1 MNIAE
6 YLKNARSEMKKLEAA
21 AAAMLSTIDA
31 GPVFLSVQASK
42 LKKVKELLQA
52 LPSRTA
58 KLENSF
64 LTVEKTAVD
73 ITDLQNRLD
82 DEADGL
88 ASVLSKLGDALE
100 RDLSNPP
107 SAGDMALSDLARTLE
122 EQAKRVAMAL
132 FPNAIEGLAEI
143 NRMLWNFR
151 IISAD
156 YNRAFQ
162 QEEAR
167 MKDRLSDAQFAT
179 LRQTADRLTACF
191 DNVNALMNQLTISR
205 QGDAKAVQDLVDK
218 AREELKTALKTA
230 RELDRDAFKPF
241 RGVLEA
247 AENLAKSINKKV
259 DQVHVPVFPSP
270 DNALAALNGS
280 IAADFYDELAGVQR
294 MALLNISSRLNTIK
308 FGPGDDDHL
317 LSRRFKHKVFD
328 VFPDRIYFEVD
339 KAFID
344 TIDGMKDDKGTIKAI
359 FEKAPASLHKFKDG
373 SYKQKQST
381 TGNIQVSFQEI
392 KIDGV
397 STGRFRVD
405 ADIDLYRS
413 PLRHLFGEVL
423 VNHLTGNTTDQF
435 RVFKLLAE
443 NSLPAIAGFNVIRLA

>member
-1 MNIAE
+1 MNITE
-6 YLKNARSEMKKLEAA
+6 YLKNARAEMKKLESA
-21 AAAMLSTIDA
+21 AAAMLSTIDTDA
-31 GPVFLSVQASK
+31 AIRSVQAQK

-88 ASVLSKLGDALE
+88 ASLLSKLGDTLE
-100 RDLSNPP
+100 KDTNNPP
-107 SAGDMALSDLARTLE
+107 SAGDMLLADQARMLE

-132 FPNAIEGLAEI
+132 FPNAIEGLADI

-156 YNRAFQ
+156 YDRAFK

-167 MKDRLSDAQFAT
+167 TKNRLSDTQLAT
-179 LRQTADRLTACF
+179 VRSNAARLTACF
-191 DNVNALMNQLTISR
+191 DNINALMNQFTISR
-205 QGDAKAVQDLVDK
+205 QGDAKEVQSLVDRT
-218 AREELKTALKTA
+218 REELRKALKAA
-230 RELDRDAFKPF
+230 RELDQDAFKPF

-259 DQVHVPVFPSP
+259 DEVNVPVFPAS
-270 DNALAALNGS
+270 DNVLAALNDI
-280 IAADFYDELAGVQR
+280 IAADFYDGLAGVQR
-294 MALLNISSRLNTIK
+294 MALLNISSRLNSIK
-308 FGPGDDDHL
+308 FGPEDDDHL

-328 VFPDRIYFEVD
+328 VYPDRIYFEVD
-339 KAFID
+339 KTFID
-344 TIDGMKDDKGTIKAI
+344 TIDRMKDDKGKVRAI

-381 TGNIQVSFQEI
+381 KGNIQVSFQEI
-392 KIDGV
+392 KTGGV
-397 STGRFRVD
+397 STGRYRVD

-435 RVFKLLAE
+435 RVFKTLAE
-443 NSLPAIAGFNVIRLA
+443 SSLPAIAGFNVIRLA